1 MKPKK
6 IPMRMCVG
14 CREMKEKRDLIRIVR
29 TPEGETVLDPTGK
42 RSGRGAYVCR
52 HAECLK
58 KSIRQKQLER
68 QLNIMLTPEVIE
80 ALTSEME
87 RLSTDRSEKSE

>member
-14 CREMKEKRDLIRIVR
+14 CREMKEKRELIRIVR
-29 TPEGETVLDPTGK
+29 TPEGEVVLDSTGK

-52 HAECLK
+52 QAECLK
-58 KSIRQKQLER
+58 RAIRQKQLER
-68 QLNIMLTPEVIE
+68 QLEITLTAEVTE

-87 RLSTDRSEKSE
+87 SSGAGGSTTQ